1 MISLSPLHSGRKAR
15 LNEPANAGDA
25 SRATIWQGN
34 CHVEDQLLYSILTRA
49 ENTIPIQYPISN
61 CPAKPTGSFKRL
73 YRKRAKAPCSRT
85 FLRGCASDK
94 ALTFSFQIPLCSRS
108 NETASA
114 DRVHFSV
121 IGRYTAW
128 RAGR

>member
-1 MISLSPLHSGRKAR
+1 MVPPLHR
-15 LNEPANAGDA
+15 LAMIFWLEELLCREEMNDIPEPVAFRQK
-25 SRATIWQGN
+25 S
-34 CHVEDQLLYSILTRA
+34 
-49 ENTIPIQYPISN
+49 P
-61 CPAKPTGSFKRL
+61 
-73 YRKRAKAPCSRT
+73 
-85 FLRGCASDK
+85 
-94 ALTFSFQIPLCSRS
+94 FSFQIPLCSRS

>member
-15 LNEPANAGDA
+15 FRSK
-25 SRATIWQGN
+25 SRFVVDLI
-34 CHVEDQLLYSILTRA
+34 
-49 ENTIPIQYPISN
+49 
-61 CPAKPTGSFKRL
+61 
-73 YRKRAKAPCSRT
+73 
-85 FLRGCASDK
+85 
-94 ALTFSFQIPLCSRS
+94 
-108 NETASA
+108 ETASA